1 MFLFKYCYNE
11 NIIASLSCFHVLS
24 PDPTK
29 SLLPNPSQP
38 PLRFLAAEIIP
49 EK

>member
-1 MFLFKYCYNE
+1 MFLLKYCYNE
-11 NIIASLSCFHVLS
+11 NTTASLSCFNVLS
-24 PDPTK
+24 PDPTN

-38 PLRFLAAEIIP
+38 PICFLAAEIIP